1 MEDEDCTLLRY
12 LIAKD
17 KPNYEFLDDDEEIHT
32 LLSAMDAENSFHC
45 SIHKRRLVP
54 RDRADGEARIIRQ
67 YFAANPVYSP
77 EKFRE
82 RYRTWHVKL
91 LSFLSICAACL
102 HFLSCRFRMKRHVFL
117 RIFDAVQSVDSYFQ
131 QRDDCTG
138 LAGLSALQKVVAAM
152 RILAYGVPLDAVDEY
167 VQIGTSTAREALQHF
182 CSAVIAAFEKEWIG
196 RASWTHTQM
205 KL

>member
-82 RYRTWHVKL
+82 R
-91 LSFLSICAACL
+91 
-102 HFLSCRFRMKRHVFL
+102 FRMKRHVFL

-152 RILAYGVPLDAVDEY
+152 LILAYGVPLDAVDEY

-205 KL
+205 KLLQ